1 MKKVK
6 RGASGPEPGR
16 RVGVLTISVFRKWK
30 HIRGRETVRPQRA
43 DNAVQGLIFIV
54 RPQGKH
60 HGTKPRIGGWS
71 RTTVGSSREDH
82 HGCSRKNGQPC
93 TCRTRAGG
101 RGNKPS
107 TEARRV
113 GQEG

>member
-43 DNAVQGLIFIV
+43 DNAVRGLIFIV

-71 RTTVGSSREDH
+71 RITEIGRAQVCTTVTNAHLVFRLLLAKITKFKTS
-82 HGCSRKNGQPC
+82 P
-93 TCRTRAGG
+93 
-101 RGNKPS
+101 
-107 TEARRV
+107 
-113 GQEG
+113 

>member
-43 DNAVQGLIFIV
+43 DNAVRGLIFIV

-71 RTTVGSSREDH
+71 RPTVASSREDPRSAERR
-82 HGCSRKNGQPC
+82 GGIEWVRPG
-93 TCRTRAGG
+93 RTRGG
-101 RGNKPS
+101 
-107 TEARRV
+107 TEP
-113 GQEG
+113 